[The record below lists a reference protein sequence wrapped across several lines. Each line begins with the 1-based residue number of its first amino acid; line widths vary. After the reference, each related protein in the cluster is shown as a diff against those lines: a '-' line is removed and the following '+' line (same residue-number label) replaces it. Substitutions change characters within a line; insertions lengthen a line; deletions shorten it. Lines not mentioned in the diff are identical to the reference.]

1 MPGSSPVVVSSDS
14 DGSRYDEEPSQ
25 LEELADFMEQVW
37 GFFFLSQEFQHLN
50 PFVKYVLFA
59 LTKNTF

>member
-1 MPGSSPVVVSSDS
+1 MPGSSTVVVSSDS

-37 GFFFLSQEFQHLN
+37 GFFFFKLRISAFE
-50 PFVKYVLFA
+50 PFCKICFVCFD
-59 LTKNTF
+59 